1 MFKNKLF
8 INGMIIAFFVA
19 IIDIFTKRV
28 IFLMLEK
35 IAISSQTNNPE
46 IEIFSFFSLVRV
58 WNRGVSFG
66 IFNNIDNAHV
76 ILSILQF
83 SIAVAM
89 CFWLFYNKNKHLTVA
104 FGLIIGGA
112 LGNVIDRIENGAVA
126 DFLDFH
132 VGIYHWPAF
141 NVADSSVFIGVTIIV
156 LYDLIFKKND
166 SK

>member
-1 MFKNKLF
+1 
-8 INGMIIAFFVA
+8 MIIALFVA
-19 IIDIFTKRV
+19 IIDIFTKRI

-35 IAISSQTNNPE
+35 IAITNQINNPE
-46 IEIFSFFSLVRV
+46 IEIFSFFSIIRV

-66 IFNNIDNAHV
+66 MFSNLANAHI

-89 CFWLFYNKNKHLTVA
+89 CFWLFYNKNKHLTIA

-112 LGNVIDRIENGAVA
+112 LGNVFDRIENGAVA

-132 VGIYHWPAF
+132 IGIYHWPAF
-141 NVADSSVFIGVTIIV
+141 NIADSAVFIGVVIIV
-156 LYDLIFKKND
+156 FYDIIFKKNNNTK
-166 SK
+166 SHF